1 MKISI
6 MENKINIV
14 DTFLRIFEKIFVVI
28 EQKIKKNQIEDVL
41 NIFITNR
48 NMFYNIIDSNKIN
61 NIEVD
66 RINNKIVNNYIRIKK
81 YNIIV
86 KDIDAE
92 INWFHELIY
101 N

>member
-1 MKISI
+1 